1 MPIKFFAATA
11 TSLLAL
17 LPISILLP
25 FYGAIA
31 SESSLAPSESSLT
44 PSESSLAPSESS
56 LAQGME
62 PDAVDTPPSESESL
76 PSEVTEPA
84 SVEIILLEEGELKDG
99 DPTLPTDG
107 SLFHQHTFFGEAGK
121 KVNILLESSDFDT
134 YLAVFNPQDELIEEN
149 DDIDENNTN
158 SQIIITLPETGTY
171 RVIVNSYDATG
182 RGRYQLR
189 VSEVE

>member
-1 MPIKFFAATA
+1 MLIKVFAATA
-11 TSLLAL
+11 TSLFAL

-25 FYGAIA
+25 FSSAIA
-31 SESSLAPSESSLT
+31 SESSFAPSESSF
-44 PSESSLAPSESS
+44 APSESS

-62 PDAVDTPPSESESL
+62 PDAVDTPLPESESL
-76 PSEVTEPA
+76 PQQDTEP
-84 SVEIILLEEGELKDG
+84 VVGEIILLEEGELRDG
-99 DPTLPTDG
+99 DPVLPTDG

-121 KVNILLESSDFDT
+121 RVKILLESSEFDT
-134 YLAVFNPQDELIEEN
+134 YLALFNPQDELLEEN
-149 DDIDENNTN
+149 DDIDETNTN
-158 SQIIITLPETGTY
+158 SRIIITLPETGTY

>member
-1 MPIKFFAATA
+1 MSIKLFLATA

-31 SESSLAPSESSLT
+31 SESSEAE
-44 PSESSLAPSESS
+44 AV
-56 LAQGME
+56 GM
-62 PDAVDTPPSESESL
+62 PDTVDTNPSESEFLLSQ
-76 PSEVTEPA
+76 VTEPT
-84 SVEIILLEEGELKDG
+84 SGEIIWLEEGELKDG

-121 KVNILLESSDFDT
+121 KVKILLESSDFDT
-134 YLAVFNPQDELIEEN
+134 YLALFNPQDELLEEN
-149 DDIDENNTN
+149 DDIDETNTN

-189 VSEVE
+189 VTEVE